1 MTVFELYN
9 LYIGD
14 TLPDKKWSSCDI
26 GPFQVEM
33 VSNYDEV
40 VKKLY
45 HPAKKIVIGL
55 DNEKTSYIEESKGEW
70 VITAIANLSN
80 SENTTK
86 SILARYEIDDNG
98 LWDLCTILT
107 FLTGRP
113 VVTSECLERY
123 VLKSSCARA
132 CIDIETLIA
141 AKLAWEHRSN
151 LVSQELVYALL
162 LYNEAITQGLIQILS
177 YCYNTS
183 LNILLDETNSKMHE
197 VSSDIRQ
204 NLKKE
209 IIKVIDS
216 CNGLDITQK
225 SAYNGL
231 LSAKIDQGIESL
243 HDKLQRML
251 LEEGIISDEDC
262 AGDVINRIKYVN
274 IVRNKFTHTGR
285 FPKLKGLV
293 QEQSDRYVSNIVAG
307 VVPELCRLRLGS
319 KLGFNR
325 KSAGSLSQQ
334 VRDLTAFFYNGEWRG
349 WKLETESFDDWFYND

>member
-231 LSAKIDQGIESL
+231 LSAKIGY
-243 HDKLQRML
+243 LQSAQTVFWGFSAIVLNTMV
-251 LEEGIISDEDC
+251 GQVP
-262 AGDVINRIKYVN
+262 VIPSMYLTNA
-274 IVRNKFTHTGR
+274 
-285 FPKLKGLV
+285 
-293 QEQSDRYVSNIVAG
+293 S
-307 VVPELCRLRLGS
+307 GS
-319 KLGFNR
+319 KAIYFLD
-325 KSAGSLSQQ
+325 LSVVEMRVLQ
-334 VRDLTAFFYNGEWRG
+334 DLTYEDLAKTNDSQKFMLKIYETLIIKNTAFNSWIGEISG
-349 WKLETESFDDWFYND
+349 